1 MKSVISPVPTPI
13 PVDVTDWPAPSPQWP
28 TLVMSGASLVVA
40 LAALAV
46 AVATLRFTKRAWEKE
61 GAVLDINFDF
71 FYGRPDIESLRDHAE
86 FRFSIKNVGRTMT
99 EIRRI
104 TIATINSDG
113 SEGSILSFNGKH
125 LLGEQNQLA
134 AGQFVERSLSPKK
147 LPRKIPKVFAADT
160 VDMVIEVRHT
170 FGVQRQSIPEYG
182 VRGLQLFMSRDS
194 E

>member
-28 TLVMSGASLVVA
+28 TLVLSGVSLAVA

-46 AVATLRFTKRAWEKE
+46 AVATLRFTKQAWEKE
-61 GAVLDINFDF
+61 GAVLDISFIF

-99 EIRRI
+99 EVRTI
-104 TIATINSDG
+104 TIKTINSDG

-125 LLGEQNQLA
+125 LLEEQNQLA
-134 AGQFVERSLSPKK
+134 AGQLVERSLDPTN
-147 LPRKIPKVFAADT
+147 LPSNIPKVFAACT

-170 FGVQRQSIPEYG
+170 FGVERQSIPEYG